1 MMLFDLGWG
10 KDKGWT
16 SSQACSGVEMW
27 IDFLCG
33 WKSVLGICKQAKW
46 YAHLLAVDFGPSK
59 ASEIL
64 IHFSRGTEKRPQR
77 EPEAFALLWVPP
89 DYLRFPFL
97 VPKTTPPTPSRSALW
112 LPVHPSGLPS
122 CVRPSVRPQPRRP
135 SGAGLI
141 LRRWTH
147 RSCTPRASLRQGGVR
162 ELGDENGSQLFS
174 GYKEKNKN
182 KPIK

>member
-77 EPEAFALLWVPP
+77 EPEAFALLRVPP

-97 VPKTTPPTPSRSALW
+97 VPKTTPRPLPGLLSGSPYTPLVSRPASVRLSVLSRAAPPERGSSFGVGPIGRVPHRLPCAKGECGSLAMKTGHSRSLVTRKKTKTN
-112 LPVHPSGLPS
+112 L
-122 CVRPSVRPQPRRP
+122 
-135 SGAGLI
+135 
-141 LRRWTH
+141 
-147 RSCTPRASLRQGGVR
+147 
-162 ELGDENGSQLFS
+162 
-174 GYKEKNKN
+174 
-182 KPIK
+182 